1 MPAKQKIHP
10 STVSALTALSSA
22 LTAIGPN
29 NPITRGRRKLTGPE
43 IQVQKWVRGNR
54 GVLTRLAKEF
64 DLSVTFIQQVTY
76 LRCKSLNGRVEARLA
91 VLGCPG
97 HRK

>member
-22 LTAIGPN
+22 LTTIG
-29 NPITRGRRKLTGPE
+29 PITRGRRKLTGPE
-43 IQVQKWVRGNR
+43 IQVQKWVRNNR

-64 DLSVTFIQQVTY
+64 ELSVTFIQQVTY
-76 LRCKSLNGRVEARLA
+76 GRLRSRDLRVENKLA
-91 VLGCPG
+91 ALGCPG